1 MCALFCRKLPRLRE
15 NKALR
20 WVDGGSHTK
29 QILKDYFSA
38 DNEVLFRTVI
48 DVLLYSLGPLA
59 VVAIATWQSSWFLC
73 SASTLAHTLSL
84 FLTHKHIF
92 SPTLTHSLLL
102 FLSLSSP
109 SFSVMTHSSQVCTQ
123 HRLQM
128 LFIEFWECSW
138 EEKKK
143 SSGAAFNS
151 VGVLGMAGRCLCRGT
166 HLVSFIRPREDPP
179 RYYAQLYRTA
189 SAHKYWITFPFSLR
203 MWKHWL
209 ALFAHNTSKQYEL
222 SLWIAGKCKCNSSV
236 SHLIFTSVHGG
247 GGLNVNS

>member
-1 MCALFCRKLPRLRE
+1 MCALFCRKPPRLRE
-15 NKALR
+15 NEALR

-138 EEKKK
+138 EEKRNPQGLL
-143 SSGAAFNS
+143 SILLVYWAGLAGAFVEEPTLLASLDRARIHRDITLNYTAPHPLINTGSPSPS
-151 VGVLGMAGRCLCRGT
+151 VWECGNTDWPCL
-166 HLVSFIRPREDPP
+166 H
-179 RYYAQLYRTA
+179 
-189 SAHKYWITFPFSLR
+189 ITR
-203 MWKHWL
+203 QN
-209 ALFAHNTSKQYEL
+209 NTSYL
-222 SLWIAGKCKCNSSV
+222 SE
-236 SHLIFTSVHGG
+236 
-247 GGLNVNS
+247 